1 MKILVTGGTGYI
13 GSHTI
18 VELINNGYQVVVY
31 DNLCNSSP
39 LVLDRVYKITKK
51 KIKFIEGDIC
61 DPIKLN
67 QVFNEEK
74 IDIVIHFAGLKAVA
88 ESILQPLRYYENN
101 VYGSYQL
108 INTMKK
114 NNVKKIIFSSS
125 ATVYGNQKTLPLKEE
140 MTSGILI
147 NPYSKT
153 KFIVENIL
161 EDISN
166 SDKSWQIVILRYFN
180 PVGAHPSGLI
190 GENPNGIPNNL
201 MPLITQTA
209 IGKRKILNIFGKNFN
224 TIDGSCVRDYIHVV
238 DLAKGHLSSI
248 KFCLENSGL
257 FKFNLGT
264 GVGRSVIEILQA
276 FKKVNSVDVPYKIVK
291 RRIGDVDQCYANVDL
306 ASKVLGWK
314 AKFGLAEMCRDSWN
328 WQLKNPDGY

>member
-1 MKILVTGGTGYI
+1 MKILVTGGTGYS

-18 VELINNGYQVVVY
+18 VELINNGYQVVAY

-39 LVLDRVYKITKK
+39 LVLDRVYEITKK

-88 ESILQPLRYYENN
+88 ESISQPLRYYESN
-101 VYGSYQL
+101 VNGSYQL
-108 INTMKK
+108 INIMKK

-125 ATVYGNQKTLPLKEE
+125 ATVYGNQKNLPLKEE
-140 MTSGILI
+140 MSSGILM

-166 SDKSWQIVILRYFN
+166 SDKSWHIVILRYFN

-209 IGKRKILNIFGKNFN
+209 IGKRKILNIFGKNYD
-224 TIDGSCVRDYIHVV
+224 TIDGSGVRDYIHVV

-248 KFCLENSGL
+248 KFCFENSGL
-257 FKFNLGT
+257 SKFNLGT
-264 GVGRSVIEILQA
+264 GVGHSVMEILQT

-291 RRIGDVDQCYANVDL
+291 RRIGDVGVIQ
-306 ASKVLGWK
+306 
-314 AKFGLAEMCRDSWN
+314 M
-328 WQLKNPDGY
+328 

>member
-1 MKILVTGGTGYI
+1 ML
-13 GSHTI
+13 
-18 VELINNGYQVVVY
+18 
-31 DNLCNSSP
+31 
-39 LVLDRVYKITKK
+39 KK
-51 KIKFIEGDIC
+51 SF
-61 DPIKLN
+61 
-67 QVFNEEK
+67 
-74 IDIVIHFAGLKAVA
+74 
-88 ESILQPLRYYENN
+88 
-101 VYGSYQL
+101 
-108 INTMKK
+108 
-114 NNVKKIIFSSS
+114 FSSS
-125 ATVYGNQKTLPLKEE
+125 ATVYGNQKNLPLKEE
-140 MTSGILI
+140 MSSGILM

-209 IGKRKILNIFGKNFN
+209 IGKRKILNIFGKNYD
-224 TIDGSCVRDYIHVV
+224 TIDGSGVRDYIHVV

-264 GVGRSVIEILQA
+264 GVGHSVMEILQT

-291 RRIGDVDQCYANVDL
+291 EEL
-306 ASKVLGWK
+306 
-314 AKFGLAEMCRDSWN
+314 EM
-328 WQLKNPDGY
+328 